1 MKSGSLRNYYR
12 GEVND
17 TASENNDY
25 SYRTNNNKT
34 TISKSFGCKA
44 KTMGSTPDN
53 NSRLHAEVVVPLKYV
68 SKFWRSLDF
77 PLIKCEI

>member
-1 MKSGSLRNYYR
+1 M
-12 GEVND
+12 ND
-17 TASENNDY
+17 IASENNDC
-25 SYRTNNNKT
+25 SYRANNSKT

-53 NSRLHAEVVVPLKYV
+53 NSRLHAVVVFPLKYV
-68 SKFWRSLDF
+68 SNFWRSLDF